1 MPEDNEKKPS
11 RNDQDRVVD
20 DMLSELGVDDAMRQE
35 LVESGRMS
43 SDVVKVA
50 TAEQIRRQM
59 EIEKSRERLR
69 ENLNLVERDMMKIEN
84 FVDRVESDLVPVV
97 LSFLVR
103 LKGDLVGLKTN
114 IIGRSKRRA
123 KTNLQANFV
132 ENTVKSICDEQ
143 FSEIEATL
151 TSGMSAPILEK
162 IRDLTDTFK
171 ESVGILNEEFSHL
184 KASIDDY
191 GQRAGTEIEFLS
203 KEVSMKPK
211 VEIPKEV
218 KEKVEE
224 QERQLRRLRN
234 EVELLNDKL
243 ENREAEIT
251 ALQTNLA
258 ATKARNENL
267 ENAIRKAKETPATD
281 TEMVANLRKS
291 VKALE
296 TEKELLEDEIT
307 QLSRAQ
313 KQSEKTVT
321 ELKDKLAKTELSEQ
335 ELQNQLSS
343 VKSEL
348 EKASERFSEIDELR
362 SMVRDYESGDIMR
375 EAERLKAELDREQSR
390 NQRLSLELEKAQ
402 NQAETTTARLN
413 GYLDLMASSEK
424 TKAFLMVE
432 DNREMEIREI
442 ARSLGVS
449 PAIVSQWANDF
460 VDLGLASIRDNKTLV
475 LAEDLIEDSE

>member
-1 MPEDNEKKPS
+1 MPDDKEKQPAK
-11 RNDQDRVVD
+11 NDQDKVVD

-69 ENLNLVERDMMKIEN
+69 ENLNIVERDMMKIEN
-84 FVDRVESDLVPVV
+84 FIDRVEGDLVPVV

-103 LKGDLVGLKTN
+103 LKGDLVGLKTD

-132 ENTVKSICDEQ
+132 ETTVKSICDEE
-143 FSEIEATL
+143 FSDIEETL

-162 IRDLTDTFK
+162 IRELTDTFK
-171 ESVGILNEEFSHL
+171 KSVRILNEEYSHL
-184 KASIDDY
+184 KASIDVF

-211 VEIPKEV
+211 VEVPKDV
-218 KEKVEE
+218 KEKIEE

-267 ENAIRKAKETPATD
+267 ENAIRKAKEGPAVD
-281 TEMVANLRKS
+281 TEMVAGLRKN

-296 TEKELLEDEIT
+296 TEKELLEDEVA
-307 QLSRAQ
+307 QLSGAQ
-313 KQSEKTVT
+313 KQSE
-321 ELKDKLAKTELSEQ
+321 EIIAQLKDKITKTELSER

-343 VKSEL
+343 VQSEL

-362 SMVRDYESGDIMR
+362 SIVRDYESGDVMR
-375 EAERLKAELDREQSR
+375 EAERLKSELDREQSR
-390 NQRLSLELEKAQ
+390 NQRLIIELEKAQ
-402 NQAETTTARLN
+402 NEAETTAARLN

-432 DNREMEIREI
+432 DNKEMEIREI

-460 VDLGLASIRDNKTLV
+460 VDMGLAHIKDGKTLV
-475 LAEDLIEDSE
+475 LADELVDESG